1 MQGLIE
7 RTIAL
12 FALGAYGIV
21 NLAAM
26 TLGLVPST
34 GHRPEAPR
42 RNGDLMVGSRQW
54 RRVQVCGQHSRRDAG
69 A

>member
-42 RNGDLMVGSRQW
+42 RNGDDDWGSPMAERPGSRP
-54 RRVQVCGQHSRRDAG
+54 AL
-69 A
+69 AT